1 MRRGGRAISPQKGV
15 TMKAIHIILILGAL
29 GVLLLLA
36 ARDRG
41 EDQRKLLELQDRAE
55 RAKAGL
61 PAR

>member
-1 MRRGGRAISPQKGV
+1 
-15 TMKAIHIILILGAL
+15 MKAIHIILILGAL